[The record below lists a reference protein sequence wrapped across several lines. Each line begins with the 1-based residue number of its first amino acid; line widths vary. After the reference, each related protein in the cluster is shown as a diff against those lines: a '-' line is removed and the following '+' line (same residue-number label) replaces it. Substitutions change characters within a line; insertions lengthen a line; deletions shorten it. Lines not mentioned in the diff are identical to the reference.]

1 MNTEHGT
8 TQIIDLVTPE
18 YRPVPCSVF
27 RVQRS
32 QKGFTLIELIVVV
45 TIIGVLAGLAMLNL
59 RNMKRKALETALMD
73 NLHTMRKA
81 IDNYYADKQH
91 YPESLEALKPN
102 YIRSIPK
109 DPITQQADWEE
120 IREDPLSLNE
130 DDVPAETDPNA
141 MSEPGVIDVKSK
153 APGKTLDNVPYSDL

>member
-1 MNTEHGT
+1 M
-8 TQIIDLVTPE
+8 TQNPETLVNADPA
-18 YRPVPCSVF
+18 P
-27 RVQRS
+27 RS
-32 QKGFTLIELIVVV
+32 RLRAHRSEKGFTLIELIVVV
-45 TIIGVLAGLAMLNL
+45 TIVGVLAGLAMLNL
-59 RNMKRKALETALMD
+59 KNMKRKALETALMD

-81 IDNYYADKQH
+81 IDNYYADKQK

-109 DPITQQADWEE
+109 DPITQQTDWEE
-120 IREDPLSLNE
+120 IREDPLSLGE

-141 MSEPGVIDVKSK
+141 FAEPGVIDVKSK